1 MHNCGSSWGSK
12 GMEGEAGRLVTKP
25 VFETLAWVDKS
36 VLARKSEKPGTFS
49 CLSKTVTG
57 ELMKSMKSCCLCGL
71 QPGIEWQAQGHWRSA
86 WLGDK
91 QKLLSLVWLF
101 ARPWTIL
108 VHEVLQARILEWVA
122 VPFSRE
128 SSQPRDWTWGLL
140 HYRQI
145 LYQLSY
151 QRSPGWEI
159 ERAEYR
165 VEESEEMLRP
175 MYLCICPSLNLISNF
190 WSNGCSFILTSQI
203 SCNFYF
209 WLTLTWKHKGL
220 LKTHFSV

>member
-1 MHNCGSSWGSK
+1 MPSSRGSSHPGIKPRPAALQAVSLPSEPPGKPKNTGVGSQ
-12 GMEGEAGRLVTKP
+12 
-25 VFETLAWVDKS
+25 S
-36 VLARKSEKPGTFS
+36 VL
-49 CLSKTVTG
+49 
-57 ELMKSMKSCCLCGL
+57 
-71 QPGIEWQAQGHWRSA
+71 QGNFPT
-86 WLGDK
+86 
-91 QKLLSLVWLF
+91 Q
-101 ARPWTIL
+101 
-108 VHEVLQARILEWVA
+108 
-122 VPFSRE
+122 E
-128 SSQPRDWTWGLL
+128 SNWGLL

-175 MYLCICPSLNLISNF
+175 RYLCICPSLNLISNF

-209 WLTLTWKHKGL
+209 WLTWNHKGL
-220 LKTHFSV
+220 LKTHFSVQPRQQQSNAAQ